1 MTDAPPLF
9 RLRGISRRFT
19 TTGGV
24 LALDGISLDIHH
36 GEMIA
41 ITGASGSGKSTLMN
55 ILGCLDRP
63 SGGQCLIDGHDTG
76 AMGPDELAALRNR
89 LFGFIFQRYNL
100 LPDATAA
107 ENVELPALYAG
118 APARWRR
125 TRAAE
130 LLARLGLGD
139 RLHHRPSELS
149 GGQQQRV
156 SIARALVNDARVIL
170 ADEPTGALDAASGED
185 VLRQL
190 EELNRDGRT
199 IIIVTHDPQ
208 VAARARRRIHIAD
221 GKVVADEV
229 SSADLSSHPPSRPTT
244 PTPDADPVAH
254 HGHRRLDMFAAAAR
268 TALRSLRRDPFRT
281 LLTLVGV
288 MIGVASV
295 IAMLAVGEGG
305 REATLARLEKMGT
318 NLLIV
323 RPGAPGVRSA
333 ADLTSLTIDD
343 VQAIRDIEGL
353 TAVSPVR
360 TLRTTLRAGA
370 IDYVTTVHAAWP
382 DIAVVRNWRA
392 VAGGFI
398 SAEDVAEYRAV
409 VVLGRTVARNL
420 FPDTPD
426 PTGRLLVIR
435 NMPFQVIG
443 ILNTRGADQWGNDHD
458 DLALIPLSAGF
469 MRILGKPY
477 LNSVMVKVD
486 HAEGMTAA
494 AADIDQLM
502 MARHGIRNF
511 QITDSAAAQ
520 QALSES
526 QRSFAMLLGAV
537 AAISLLVGGIG
548 VMNIMLVGVTERTRE
563 IGIRMATGARRRDVL
578 TQFNVEAVVVCGLGG
593 IIGVALGTGA
603 ALILARNGFDVVIR
617 PGPAVA
623 AFGCAFLTGVI
634 FGWLPA
640 RKAAGMDPVSAL
652 AAE

>member
-1 MTDAPPLF
+1 MTGTPPLF
-9 RLRGISRRFT
+9 RLRRISRRF
-19 TTGGV
+19 GANGDV
-24 LALDGISLDIHH
+24 LALDDISLDIHR

-41 ITGASGSGKSTLMN
+41 ITGTSGSGKSTLMN

-63 SGGQCLIDGHDTG
+63 SDGQCLIDGHDTG
-76 AMGPDELAALRNR
+76 TMTPDALATLRNQ
-89 LFGFIFQRYNL
+89 LFGFVFQRYNL
-100 LPDATAA
+100 LPDASAA

-118 APARWRR
+118 APAGWRR
-125 TRAAE
+125 TRAVE
-130 LLARLGLGD
+130 LLTRLGLGD

-156 SIARALVNDARVIL
+156 SIARALINNAQVIL

-185 VLRQL
+185 VLRRL
-190 EELNRDGRT
+190 EELNRNGRT

-208 VAARARRRIHIAD
+208 VAARARRRIRIAD
-221 GKVVADEV
+221 GRIVADELCNM
-229 SSADLSSHPPSRPTT
+229 DPPSPLMSSE
-244 PTPDADPVAH
+244 PLADPVPH
-254 HGHRRLDMFAAAAR
+254 GGHRRLDMLATAAR

-305 REATLARLEKMGT
+305 RETTLARLEKMGT

-323 RPGAPGVRSA
+323 RPGAPGVRNT
-333 ADLTSLTIDD
+333 ADLTSLTIEDI
-343 VQAIRDIEGL
+343 QAIRGVEGL

-360 TLRTTLRAGA
+360 SLRTTLRAGTN
-370 IDYVTTVHAAWP
+370 DYVTTVHGVWP

-392 VAGGFI
+392 VIGEFI
-398 SAEDVAEYRAV
+398 SAEDVADYRAV
-409 VVLGRTVARNL
+409 VVLGQTVARNL
-420 FPDTPD
+420 FPETPD

-435 NMPFQVIG
+435 NMPFEVIG

-458 DLALIPLSAGF
+458 DVALIPLSAGF
-469 MRILGKPY
+469 LRILGKPY
-477 LNSVMVKVD
+477 VSSVTVKVD
-486 HAEGMTAA
+486 RAEGMAA
-494 AADIDQLM
+494 VATDIDRLM

-537 AAISLLVGGIG
+537 ATISLLVGGIG

-578 TQFNVEAVVVCGLGG
+578 TQFNIEAVVVCGLGG
-593 IIGVALGTGA
+593 IIGVALGIGA
-603 ALILARNGFDVVIR
+603 ALILARSGFDVVIR
-617 PGPAVA
+617 PAPAMA
-623 AFGCAFLTGVI
+623 AFGCSFLTGLI

-640 RKAAGMDPVSAL
+640 RKAAGMDPVRAL
-652 AAE
+652 ASE

>member
-1 MTDAPPLF
+1 MTGNPPLF
-9 RLRGISRRFT
+9 RLRSVSRRFT
-19 TTGGV
+19 AIGGV
-24 LALDGISLDIHH
+24 VALDDISLDIHR

-41 ITGASGSGKSTLMN
+41 ITGVSGSGKSTLMN

-63 SGGQCLIDGHDTG
+63 SSGQCLVDGRDT
-76 AMGPDELAALRNR
+76 ATLEPDELAALRNR

-100 LPDATAA
+100 LSDATAI

-118 APARWRR
+118 APAEWRR
-125 TRAAE
+125 ARASE
-130 LLARLGLGD
+130 LLFRLGLGD
-139 RLHHRPSELS
+139 RLHHRPAELS

-156 SIARALVNDARVIL
+156 SIARALINDAEVIL
-170 ADEPTGALDAASGED
+170 ADEPTGALDAASSED

-190 EELNRDGRT
+190 EELNREGRT

-208 VAARARRRIHIAD
+208 VAARARRQIRIAD
-221 GKVVADEV
+221 GRIAAPEV
-229 SSADLSSHPPSRPTT
+229 GRPQDPPDHTRTGTSASPPP
-244 PTPDADPVAH
+244 H
-254 HGHRRLDMFAAAAR
+254 HGRRQLDMSIAAAR
-268 TALRSLRRDPFRT
+268 TASRSLRRDPFRT
-281 LLTLVGV
+281 LLTLFGV

-305 REATLARLEKMGT
+305 AEAALARLEKMGT
-318 NLLIV
+318 NLLTV
-323 RPGAPGVRSA
+323 RPGAPGVRGT
-333 ADLTSLTIDD
+333 ADLTSLTVED
-343 VQAIRDIEGL
+343 VQAMRNVEGL

-360 TLRTTLRAGA
+360 SLRTTLRAGA
-370 IDYVTTVHAAWP
+370 TDYVTMVHGVWP
-382 DIAVVRNWRA
+382 DVAAVRNWRA
-392 VAGGFI
+392 VTGSFI
-398 SAEDVAEYRAV
+398 TAEDVADYRAV
-409 VVLGRTVARNL
+409 VMLGRTVARNL

-443 ILNTRGADQWGNDHD
+443 ILSTRGADQWGNDLD

-469 MRILGKPY
+469 LRVLGKPY
-477 LNSVMVKVD
+477 LSAVTVKVD
-486 HAEGMTAA
+486 QADRMATA
-494 AADIDQLM
+494 AADIDRLM

-511 QITDSAAAQ
+511 QIADSAAAQ
-520 QALSES
+520 QALSET
-526 QRSFAMLLGAV
+526 QRGFAMLLGAV
-537 AAISLLVGGIG
+537 ATISLLVGGVG
-548 VMNIMLVGVTERTRE
+548 VMNIMLVGVAERTRE

-578 TQFNVEAVVVCGLGG
+578 TQFKVEAVVVCGLGG
-593 IIGVALGTGA
+593 IIGVVLGIGA

-640 RKAAGMDPVSAL
+640 RKAAGMDPVRAL